1 MAIDFDDFEYA
12 IPGEH
17 LRTVTG
23 EHRRLCCYD
32 LRTGPELAAAR
43 MDDHQQRI
51 AALETRLRHV
61 ERLLHLAIN
70 DADESAVGV

>member
-1 MAIDFDDFEYA
+1 MPNDDNLDFGTA
-12 IPGEH
+12 
-17 LRTVTG
+17 TG
-23 EHRRLCCYD
+23 EHRRLATSDAGIEYD
-32 LRTGPELAAAR
+32 LRTGPELVAAR

-51 AALETRLRHV
+51 AALESQLRHV

>member
-17 LRTVTG
+17 LRTVSA
-23 EHRRLCCYD
+23 HRRVCSGYD
-32 LRTGPELAAAR
+32 LRTGPELAA
-43 MDDHQQRI
+43 QQRI
-51 AALETRLRHV
+51 AALESRLRHV
-61 ERLLHLAIN
+61 ERMLHLAIN

>member
-1 MAIDFDDFEYA
+1 MANDDYLYFGTA
-12 IPGEH
+12 
-17 LRTVTG
+17 TG
-23 EHRRLCCYD
+23 EHRRLATSDAGVEYD

-51 AALETRLRHV
+51 AALESRLRHV

>member
-1 MAIDFDDFEYA
+1 MAVDFNDFEYA

-17 LRTVTG
+17 LRTVSA
-23 EHRRLCCYD
+23 HRRVCTGYD

-51 AALETRLRHV
+51 AALESRLRHV
-61 ERLLHLAIN
+61 ERMLHLAIN